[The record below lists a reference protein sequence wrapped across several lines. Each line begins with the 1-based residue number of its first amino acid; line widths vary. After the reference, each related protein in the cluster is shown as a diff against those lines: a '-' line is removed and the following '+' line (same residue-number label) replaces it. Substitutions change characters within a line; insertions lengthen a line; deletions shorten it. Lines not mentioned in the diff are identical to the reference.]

1 MNSSRQGIY
10 ILCNAY
16 YAGGTRAHASHANSN
31 FERAHFP
38 GTHVLTHQL
47 VSAGS
52 ALLARLAQSIQRHPK
67 RLTAAIAG
75 LMLTAGGGA
84 FAVASLGPDP
94 SDLPVRTLTHTIPSL
109 VEGST
114 LADLTEQ
121 NDFSLFRTDYTRT
134 SDTAE
139 SLLSRLGIADP
150 SASAFLRS
158 NDLARQHLF
167 SRNGRLVSA
176 ETSNDHQL
184 RKLTVRW
191 IQDEESN
198 NFQRLVLERDAQGQ
212 FTTTLSE
219 APLTASTR
227 LAGGTIHTSL
237 FAATD
242 VAGLPDS
249 VAVQIADIF
258 SDINFHRLHKGDRF
272 SLIYETLEA
281 DGEFLRTG
289 RVLAAEFQNKDKLY
303 QAMWFEEPGERGS
316 YYAMDGSS
324 LRRAYL
330 NSPVEFSRISSNF
343 AMRKHPIHNTWR
355 RHLGTDYAAPT
366 GTRVRTVG
374 DGVVEFAGWQN
385 GFGNVIFIKH
395 SNPAHVTV
403 YAHLSRIDVKKGQSV
418 EQGQRIG
425 AVGSTGWSTGPH
437 LHFEFRVNGTHQD
450 PQKAIA
456 KNEAKAI
463 SEKVRQQFAQ
473 QAQQLHKQLAS
484 AELIRQASAQ

>member
-1 MNSSRQGIY
+1 MTSK
-10 ILCNAY
+10 
-16 YAGGTRAHASHANSN
+16 
-31 FERAHFP
+31 
-38 GTHVLTHQL
+38 L
-47 VSAGS
+47 VSVGS
-52 ALLARLAQSIQRHPK
+52 AFLAQLAQSIQRHPK
-67 RLTAAIAG
+67 RLTAAIAS

-94 SDLPVRTLTHTIPSL
+94 ADMPVRTLTQPIPSL

-114 LADLTEQ
+114 LADLTDL
-121 NDFSLFRTDYTRT
+121 NDFSLYRTDYTRS
-134 SDTAE
+134 SDTPE
-139 SLLSRLGIADP
+139 SLLQRLGIQDP

-158 NDLARQHLF
+158 NDLARQHIF

-191 IQDEESN
+191 IQDESSEH
-198 NFQRLVLERDAQGQ
+198 FQRLELERQADGQ
-212 FTTTLSE
+212 FAATVST
-219 APLTASTR
+219 APLTVNTR
-227 LAGGTIHTSL
+227 LTGGTIHSTL

-242 VAGLPDS
+242 AAGLPDA

-272 SLIYETLEA
+272 SVIYETLEA
-281 DGEFLRTG
+281 DGEFLRSG
-289 RVLAAEFQNKDKLY
+289 RVIAAEFKNRDKLHS
-303 QAMWFEEPGERGS
+303 AMWFEEPGERGS

-343 AMRKHPIHNTWR
+343 AMRKHPIHGTWR

-366 GTRVRTVG
+366 GTKVRTVG

-395 SNPAHVTV
+395 SNTAHTTV

-418 EQGQRIG
+418 EQGQHIG

-450 PQKAIA
+450 PQSVIA
-456 KNEAKAI
+456 KSEAKAI
-463 SEKVRQQFAQ
+463 SDKVRQQFAQ
-473 QAQQLHKQLAS
+473 QAEQLHVQLAS

>member
-1 MNSSRQGIY
+1 MLTERVP
-10 ILCNAY
+10 
-16 YAGGTRAHASHANSN
+16 HASHAFPSS
-31 FERAHFP
+31 RYAHFP
-38 GTHVLTHQL
+38 GTQVLNHKL

-52 ALLARLAQSIQRHPK
+52 AFLAQLAQSIQRHPK
-67 RLTAAIAG
+67 RLTAAIAT

-94 SDLPVRTLTHTIPSL
+94 ADMPVRTLTQTIPSL

-114 LADLTEQ
+114 LADLTDL
-121 NDFSLFRTDYTRT
+121 NDFSLFRTDYTRS
-134 SDTAE
+134 SDTPE
-139 SLLSRLGIADP
+139 SLLQRLGIADP

-158 NDLARQHLF
+158 NELARQHVF

-176 ETSNDHQL
+176 EASNDHQL

-191 IQDEESN
+191 IESEDSQ

-212 FTTTLSE
+212 FVSTVST
-219 APLTASTR
+219 APLVVNTR
-227 LAGGTIHTSL
+227 LTGGTIHSTL

-242 VAGLPDS
+242 AAGLPDA
-249 VAVQIADIF
+249 VAVQVVDIF

-272 SLIYETLEA
+272 SVIYETLEA
-281 DGEFLRTG
+281 DGEFLRSG
-289 RVLAAEFQNKDKLY
+289 RVLAAEFQNRDKLH
-303 QAMWFEEPGERGS
+303 QAMWFQEPGQRGS

-330 NSPVEFSRISSNF
+330 NSPVEFSRVSSTF

-355 RHLGTDYAAPT
+355 RHLGTDFAAPT
-366 GTRVRTVG
+366 GTKVRTVG

-385 GFGNVIFIKH
+385 GYGNVIYVKH
-395 SNPAHVTV
+395 ANTAHVTV

-418 EQGQRIG
+418 EQGQFIG

-437 LHFEFRVNGTHQD
+437 LHFEFRVNGNHQD
-450 PQKAIA
+450 PQAIIA
-456 KNEAKAI
+456 KSEANEI
-463 SEKVRQQFAQ
+463 SEKVRKQFAKH
-473 QAQQLHKQLAS
+473 AEHMHTQLAS

>member
-1 MNSSRQGIY
+1 MTSK
-10 ILCNAY
+10 
-16 YAGGTRAHASHANSN
+16 
-31 FERAHFP
+31 
-38 GTHVLTHQL
+38 L
-47 VSAGS
+47 VSVGS
-52 ALLARLAQSIQRHPK
+52 AFLAQLAQSIQRHPK
-67 RLTAAIAG
+67 RLTAAIAS

-94 SDLPVRTLTHTIPSL
+94 ADMPVRTLTQPIPSL

-114 LADLTEQ
+114 LADLTDL
-121 NDFSLFRTDYTRT
+121 NDFSLYRTDYTRS
-134 SDTAE
+134 SDTPE
-139 SLLSRLGIADP
+139 SLLQRLGIQDP

-158 NDLARQHLF
+158 NDLARQHIF

-191 IQDEESN
+191 IQDESSEH
-198 NFQRLVLERDAQGQ
+198 FQRLELERQADGQ
-212 FTTTLSE
+212 FAATVST
-219 APLTASTR
+219 APLTVNTR
-227 LAGGTIHTSL
+227 LTGGTIHSTL

-242 VAGLPDS
+242 AAGLPDA

-272 SLIYETLEA
+272 SVIYETLEA
-281 DGEFLRTG
+281 DGEFLRSG
-289 RVLAAEFQNKDKLY
+289 RVIAAEFKNRDKLHS
-303 QAMWFEEPGERGS
+303 AMWFEETGERGS

-343 AMRKHPIHNTWR
+343 AMRKHPIHGTWR

-366 GTRVRTVG
+366 GTKVRTVG

-395 SNPAHVTV
+395 SNTAHTTV

-418 EQGQRIG
+418 EQGQHIG

-450 PQKAIA
+450 PQSVIA
-456 KNEAKAI
+456 KSEAKAI
-463 SEKVRQQFAQ
+463 SDKVRQQFAQ
-473 QAQQLHKQLAS
+473 QAEQLHVQLAS

>member
-1 MNSSRQGIY
+1 MTSK
-10 ILCNAY
+10 
-16 YAGGTRAHASHANSN
+16 
-31 FERAHFP
+31 
-38 GTHVLTHQL
+38 L
-47 VSAGS
+47 VSVGS
-52 ALLARLAQSIQRHPK
+52 AFLAQLAQSIQRHPK
-67 RLTAAIAG
+67 RLTAAIAS

-94 SDLPVRTLTHTIPSL
+94 ADMPVRTLTQPIPSL

-114 LADLTEQ
+114 LADLTDL
-121 NDFSLFRTDYTRT
+121 NDFSLYRTDYTRS
-134 SDTAE
+134 SDTPE
-139 SLLSRLGIADP
+139 SLLQRLGIQDP

-158 NDLARQHLF
+158 NDLARQHIF

-191 IQDEESN
+191 IQDESSEH
-198 NFQRLVLERDAQGQ
+198 FQRLELERQADGQ
-212 FTTTLSE
+212 FAATVST
-219 APLTASTR
+219 APLTVNTR
-227 LAGGTIHTSL
+227 LTGGTIHSTL

-242 VAGLPDS
+242 AAGLPDA

-272 SLIYETLEA
+272 SVIYETLEA
-281 DGEFLRTG
+281 DGEFLRSG
-289 RVLAAEFQNKDKLY
+289 RVIAAEFKNRDKLHS
-303 QAMWFEEPGERGS
+303 AMWFEEPGERGS

-343 AMRKHPIHNTWR
+343 AMRKHPIHGTWR

-366 GTRVRTVG
+366 GTKVRTVG

-395 SNPAHVTV
+395 SNTAHVTV

-418 EQGQRIG
+418 EQGQHIG

-450 PQKAIA
+450 PQSVIA
-456 KNEAKAI
+456 KSEAKAI
-463 SEKVRQQFAQ
+463 SDKVRQQFAQ
-473 QAQQLHKQLAS
+473 QAEQLHVQLAS